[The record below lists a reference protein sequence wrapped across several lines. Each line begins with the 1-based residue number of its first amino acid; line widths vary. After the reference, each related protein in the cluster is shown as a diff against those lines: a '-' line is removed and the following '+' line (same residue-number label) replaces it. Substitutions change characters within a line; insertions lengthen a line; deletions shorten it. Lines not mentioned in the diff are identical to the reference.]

1 MSDVVISV
9 SNLSK
14 VYRLGAIGAHTLKD
28 DLARAW
34 AKLRRRPDPLQKLG
48 DQHHERREGDTF
60 WALRDVS
67 FEVRRG
73 EVLGIIGANGAGKS
87 TLLKILSRITAP
99 TVGELRVK
107 GRIASLLEIGT
118 GFHPELSG
126 RENVFLNGAI
136 LGMTKPE
143 VRDKFDEIVA
153 FSGVEEFIDTPVKR
167 YSSGMYVRLA
177 FAVAAHMDPELL
189 IIDEVL
195 AVGDATF
202 QRKCLGKM
210 GEVARQGRT
219 VLFVSHNMVAVNSL
233 CSRAL
238 FLCDGKAQALGPVG
252 EVVPLYLNRASTV
265 AGQERTWTDLSS
277 APGNDIVRATA
288 IRVTPAGD
296 SKDGLIT
303 METAISLELEVQR
316 LQPDK
321 TVHCMFHLVNQQ
333 EVTVLTSTPGRYPSA
348 CRRYRSR
355 CIIPG
360 NLLNSGD
367 YRLRFLVVENGSS
380 VTFTDEAIASFS
392 VEDLRRRESGW
403 MGREPSAVQI
413 PLAWQTEVVADCE
426 PPSLKPAVVCE
437 SPGR

>member
-1 MSDVVISV
+1 MSDPVISV

-14 VYRLGAIGAHTLKD
+14 VYRLGAIGARTLKD

-34 AKLRRRPDPLQKLG
+34 ARLRRRPDPLQKVG
-48 DQHHERREGDTF
+48 VQHHERREGDVF

-67 FEVRRG
+67 FEVARG

-99 TVGELRVK
+99 TTGELRVR

-126 RENVFLNGAI
+126 RENIYLNGAI

-143 VRDKFDEIVA
+143 ITRKLDEIVA
-153 FSGVEEFIDTPVKR
+153 FSGVEEFIETPVKR

-177 FAVAAHMDPELL
+177 FAVAAHMEPEIL

-238 FLCDGKAQALGPVG
+238 FLSDGEALALGPVG
-252 EVVPLYLNRASTV
+252 EVVPLYLSRASTV
-265 AGQERTWTDLSS
+265 SGSERNWTDLTA
-277 APGNDIVRATA
+277 APGNDLVRATA
-288 IRVTPAGD
+288 IRVAPATD
-296 SKDGLIT
+296 SKNGLIA
-303 METAISLELEVQR
+303 METPISLELEVQR
-316 LQPDK
+316 LQPEK
-321 TVHCMFHLVNQQ
+321 TVHCTFHLVNQQ
-333 EVTVLTSTPGRYPSA
+333 EVTVLTTSPGRYPSA
-348 CRRYRSR
+348 CGRYRSR

-367 YRLRFLVVENGSS
+367 YRLRLLIVENGSS
-380 VTFTDEAIASFS
+380 VTFTDEAIATFS
-392 VEDLRRRESGW
+392 VEDLRKRESGW
-403 MGREPSAVQI
+403 MGREPCAVRVPLDWNTNSVAPSA
-413 PLAWQTEVVADCE
+413 
-426 PPSLKPAVVCE
+426 
-437 SPGR
+437 